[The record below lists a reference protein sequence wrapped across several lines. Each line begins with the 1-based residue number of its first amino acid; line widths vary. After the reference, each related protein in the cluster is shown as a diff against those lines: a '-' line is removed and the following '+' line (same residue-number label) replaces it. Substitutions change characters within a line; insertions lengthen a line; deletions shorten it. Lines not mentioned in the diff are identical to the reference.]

1 MEGYLAKYATKL
13 FVQMTQA
20 GPEYPIEFIDPI
32 ATAMK
37 LVVLAYKDNGTKM
50 SIKSNKITIQES
62 WMLQGFQRWIN
73 EDQREQL
80 YQLKLPLFYFRGIV
94 LGHIHF
100 NHLAITQEVLDLINT
115 MAIKGL
121 KKMKSTYNYKNGS
134 LVDNCIDQYLMILST
149 TYAFDEYSQDMEK
162 LNKPTLFAVY

>member
-1 MEGYLAKYATKL
+1 SSTLRLPTSSTL
-13 FVQMTQA
+13 FPYTTLFRSMTQA

-73 EDQREQL
+73 EDQRERSESTRL
-80 YQLKLPLFYFRGIV
+80 NSSHLGI
-94 LGHIHF
+94 
-100 NHLAITQEVLDLINT
+100 
-115 MAIKGL
+115 
-121 KKMKSTYNYKNGS
+121 S
-134 LVDNCIDQYLMILST
+134 
-149 TYAFDEYSQDMEK
+149 YAVFC
-162 LNKPTLFAVY
+162 L